1 MAKDLT
7 SSRLDRQNI
16 LNNDLAVEEI
26 QDSIEIRSV
35 PWNEKLYLTKEL
47 VAAFFDVDIRTI
59 ERYISSFSDELK
71 ANGMEILKGKKLESF
86 ISA

>member
-35 PWNEKLYLTKEL
+35 PWNALPYKG
-47 VAAFFDVDIRTI
+47 
-59 ERYISSFSDELK
+59 ISCCFL
-71 ANGMEILKGKKLESF
+71 
-86 ISA
+86 